1 MTAASG
7 TKLETN
13 RTGRT
18 AGICRAL
25 LVMAGLAVVSGV
37 SRAGDIPAGLGDP
50 TRPSYVTA
58 PAGVKA
64 AERRGPVLEST
75 FVSVSRRRA
84 VISGRTYTVGDKFDG
99 GVISDIQPYEVT
111 WKRGGHEVRLRL
123 LPKLAK
129 DAWVAKVPAHGQEG
143 GHDK

>member
-7 TKLETN
+7 TKLDTN
-13 RTGRT
+13 KTGRT

-64 AERRGPVLEST
+64 AVRRGPVLEST
-75 FVSVSRRRA
+75 FVSASRRRA
-84 VISGRTYTVGDKFDG
+84 VISGRTYTVGDKFGG
-99 GVISDIQPYEVT
+99 GVITDIQPYEVLF
-111 WKRGGHEVRLRL
+111 KRGGHEAQLRL
-123 LPKLAK
+123 LPRLAK
-129 DAWVAKVPAHGQEG
+129 EVSIVKVPAHSQEG
-143 GHDK
+143 GNEK